1 MIIKLS
7 ALALMLVS
15 LQYYRTASA
24 QRIPVLQNVLLS
36 LSSRLDDPGSV
47 IGLGS
52 LGPSLSNSLFSS
64 PLQRKSQSCDFS
76 RDCDKKPSKSS
87 LGKEGLVQ
95 APGGRKGMAVKNVKS
110 QVTMSVITMSAE
122 QSERSD
128 LVGHLCLFVFLASSG
143 FRCKVWRC
151 SHSCMS
157 SQSDV
162 YGMTLAHLPRAG
174 SLECS
179 KSSQADLNLP
189 CQTNHLPSTAE
200 HVGLLFVICFVLYS
214 FLSFLPIKQQTLL
227 FSILRI

>member
-36 LSSRLDDPGSV
+36 LSSGLDDPESV

-52 LGPSLSNSLFSS
+52 LGPSLSNSLLFSS
-64 PLQRKSQSCDFS
+64 PLQRKSPSCDCDFS
-76 RDCDKKPSKSS
+76 RDCDKRPSKSS

-143 FRCKVWRC
+143 FRCKVW
-151 SHSCMS
+151 
-157 SQSDV
+157 
-162 YGMTLAHLPRAG
+162 
-174 SLECS
+174 
-179 KSSQADLNLP
+179 
-189 CQTNHLPSTAE
+189 
-200 HVGLLFVICFVLYS
+200 
-214 FLSFLPIKQQTLL
+214 
-227 FSILRI
+227 